1 MNVTEIQEL
10 FWVGMVNVFGS
21 SLIVLLIALGFLA
34 FLCISGRLS
43 LEQSAMVFIPAV
55 FGLVSDGW
63 LPVWIKG
70 LLVMA
75 MGMLWGLALIR
86 IVR

>member
-1 MNVTEIQEL
+1 MNITEVQDL
-10 FWVGMVNVFGS
+10 FWTGMVNVFGS
-21 SLIVLLIALGFLA
+21 SLVVLVIAFGFLA
-34 FLCISGRLS
+34 FLCISGRLTV
-43 LEQSAMVFIPAV
+43 EQSAMVFIPAM
-55 FGLVSDGW
+55 FGVIADGW

-70 LLVMA
+70 LFVMA